1 MYDKCRLESYRHQP
15 GASAYQRPRQLVL
28 AVLLTRGKFPNSN
41 ALFETAKRFPDAP
54 QATLHDVVTYGE
66 DGKSRNLYDQTTYT
80 FGTSYLVTSSITVRL
95 LPQVTIATIHRLF
108 TSGTNIVQRV
118 KPWKLPIRVPEHFYR
133 ASHLLPCNRI
143 LSKRLEPRHRP
154 VLTNRAI
161 QRSRIQHDLLQ

>member
-1 MYDKCRLESYRHQP
+1 MINVAWSRIGTSQAPVRISGQGNWYSRYFSHAENSRTPTHFLKQP
-15 GASAYQRPRQLVL
+15 
-28 AVLLTRGKFPNSN
+28 RGF
-41 ALFETAKRFPDAP
+41 LMHP

-95 LPQVTIATIHRLF
+95 LPQVTIATIRHLF

-133 ASHLLPCNRI
+133 APPPAAVQSHTL
-143 LSKRLEPRHRP
+143 
-154 VLTNRAI
+154 
-161 QRSRIQHDLLQ
+161 